1 MGIHQMSKEDRK
13 FHVKRRERIE
23 DIYEKDKKMATMK
36 EDGFTHMVPNKMNK

>member
-1 MGIHQMSKEDRK
+1 MSKEDRK

-36 EDGFTHMVPNKMNK
+36 EDGFTHMLPSKINK